1 VGGSTHSSFYI
12 GGIEM
17 NSLRIE
23 NKDIYKI
30 EVNDKGEYIE
40 FDLGDIG
47 LQVKCYE
54 ALEKMQQLEKETKEK
69 EIELKKKADAD
80 KMEFVE
86 ANKLSTQLQNEMFE
100 KARKIMDNFLG
111 QGACQKI
118 FGDRNYFEMFDDLF
132 KELTRKRPEL
142 GGKSHFDKM
151 GFKAQNINQRI
162 MNKYKKGKKA
172 VI

>member
-1 VGGSTHSSFYI
+1 
-12 GGIEM
+12 M
-17 NSLRIE
+17 NSLRIK
-23 NKDIYKI
+23 NKDVYKI
-30 EVNDKGEYIE
+30 EVNDRGEYIE
-40 FDLGDIG
+40 FDLNDIG

-54 ALEKMQQLEKETKEK
+54 TIEKMQELEKEAEKKEA
-69 EIELKKKADAD
+69 ELSTRMSAE
-80 KMEFVE
+80 KMDFIE
-86 ANKLSTQLQNEMFE
+86 ANKLSTQLQNETFTN
-100 KARKIMDNFLG
+100 ARKIMDNFLG
-111 QGACQKI
+111 EGACQKI

-132 KELTRKRPEL
+132 DELSRKRPEL

>member
-1 VGGSTHSSFYI
+1 
-12 GGIEM
+12 M
-17 NSLRIE
+17 NSLRIK
-23 NKDIYKI
+23 NKDVYKI
-30 EVNDKGEYIE
+30 EVNDRGEYIE
-40 FDLGDIG
+40 FDLNDIG

-54 ALEKMQQLEKETKEK
+54 ALEKMQNLEKETEEK
-69 EIELKKKADAD
+69 EIELKKKAEAE
-80 KMEFVE
+80 KMGLIEI
-86 ANKLSTQLQNEMFE
+86 NKLSTQLQNEMFN

-111 QGACQKI
+111 EGACQKI
-118 FGDRNYFEMFDDLF
+118 FGDKNYFEMFDDLF
-132 KELTRKRPEL
+132 DELSRKRPEL